1 MKHTGFLLLLLSGM
15 ALAACSSDDEELVEN
30 SNGRKLRQLTIAEV
44 PVTQNAPT
52 SKKVRLTENSSSL
65 DASWTKDDMATYFN
79 VSSFRFDRMDYG
91 KLTAASSTRTS
102 MFQGTVYC
110 TTGDNVALFYPAKD
124 PIRQGTDR
132 GKFTISLD
140 GQKGTLE
147 DIAEHFHYVYGV
159 AGVTSVTDQT
169 ATATIDN
176 MQSLLAV
183 CKFSFTDGSETIP
196 VETLTI
202 NYYDKGSAYSM
213 GYPLSA
219 KLTPAAGVS
228 SLTLAYPDQ
237 EDWEEKGLSVT
248 LDNETSDG
256 VYVAL
261 FPYSPTGYM
270 HFKVTGRSG
279 TYTGMA
285 KASLKAGRYYPASLK
300 LTKQQQKTETI

>member
-140 GQKGTLE
+140 GQKCTLE
-147 DIAEHFHYVYGV
+147 DIEEHFHYVYGV
-159 AGVTSVTDQT
+159 AQVTSVTDQT

-196 VETLTI
+196 VESLTI
-202 NYYDKGSAYSM
+202 NYYDNKLADLV
-213 GYPLSA
+213 GYPLTA
-219 KLTPAAGVS
+219 MLTPTAGVS
-228 SLTLAYPDQ
+228 SLTLAYP

-248 LDNETSDG
+248 LDNETSNG

-270 HFKVTGRSG
+270 HFTGTGRSG
-279 TYTGMA
+279 IYTGMA

-300 LTKQQQKTETI
+300 LTKQQQKPETI